1 MNDKHIQDQRC
12 SADIRFTNPIL
23 PIRMLTMAQVE
34 KKVSLGRTKIYELMA
49 SDDTF
54 PQSHLIGG
62 GKSKRFIESEIDQWL
77 LDQIQKSRTQPRIKQ
92 KVCVKRPAQEGAEIP
107 AKVGVEVPAK
117 GGSK

>member
-1 MNDKHIQDQRC
+1 MLPNLFQDQRS

-34 KKVSLGRTKIYELMA
+34 DKVGLSRAKIYELIA
-49 SDDTF
+49 TGDF

-77 LDQIQKSRTQPRIKQ
+77 LDQIQKSRTEPRIKQ

-117 GGSK
+117 GGAK